1 LHVASLGYYEQC
13 SQLCR
18 HPIPNRIIA
27 KNPETDSTF
36 KSLMNFKRDLTL
48 LEKSDKFPKNI
59 LNLSFTKVN
68 SVGITCMQE
77 IELQYKCQMT
87 WFE

>member
-1 LHVASLGYYEQC
+1 LGYYEQC

-48 LEKSDKFPKNI
+48 LEKSDKFPKI
-59 LNLSFTKVN
+59 FLT
-68 SVGITCMQE
+68 
-77 IELQYKCQMT
+77 
-87 WFE
+87 